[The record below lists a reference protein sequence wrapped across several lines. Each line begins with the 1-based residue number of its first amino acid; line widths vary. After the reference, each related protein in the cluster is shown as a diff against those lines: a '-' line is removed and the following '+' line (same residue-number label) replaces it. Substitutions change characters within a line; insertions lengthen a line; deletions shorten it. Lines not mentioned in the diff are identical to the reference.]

1 MALPIVMYGSYTCED
16 TAVTR
21 DRLRTLRVP
30 FKESMLEEDA
40 QVSPILVKY
49 SQGLST
55 TPTLV
60 FGEDEIV
67 IAEPSIEQLEEALTK
82 AGYTFEARHAHAL
95 PAKKHAPDLTALP
108 TFSAGLGIAASD
120 AQLSQWVVV
129 FAHTPACRVCQGY
142 AKQIAAQLQNIRK
155 LDADLRIVLQADL
168 KSAEQWSKKFA
179 PGVAVIA
186 DADAAAKREYADFLP
201 DSLDVRLG
209 GTWLVIL
216 DRDEIP
222 RIGQYSPDA
231 GGLISA
237 TQIIQQLTKAEK

>member
-1 MALPIVMYGSYTCED
+1 MPLPIVMYGSYTCED

-21 DRLRTLRVP
+21 DRLRTLRVQ
-30 FKESMLEEDA
+30 FKESMKEDDE
-40 QVSPILVKY
+40 QVSAILGKY
-49 SQGLST
+49 NNGMSK

-60 FGEDEIV
+60 FGADEIV
-67 IAEPSIEQLEEALTK
+67 IAEPTIEQLEEALTK
-82 AGYTFEARHAHAL
+82 AGYTFEARRAQAL
-95 PAKKHAPDLTALP
+95 PAKKYAPDLTALP
-108 TFSAGLGIAASD
+108 TFGVGLRDTRFSKC
-120 AQLSQWVVV
+120 VVI

-142 AKQIAAQLQNIRK
+142 AKQIAAQWQKIRE
-155 LDADLRIVLQADL
+155 LDTDLRIVLQADL

-216 DRDEIP
+216 DREEIP
-222 RIGQYSPDA
+222 LIGQYSPDA

-237 TQIIQQLTKAEK
+237 TEIIQQLKI